1 MRDRQISRQKRNQID
16 KESDSINLICILLE
30 IFERFL
36 ILTDAT
42 YHIAHLHTCRYPS
55 GVVETRLAALSQYRK
70 LVKSRF

>member
-1 MRDRQISRQKRNQID
+1 MRDKQTGRQTRNQID
-16 KESDSINLICILLE
+16 KESDSIILIYILLE

-42 YHIAHLHTCRYPS
+42 DHIAHLHTCRYPS